1 MNTTSISLLER
12 VRQPAA
18 REAWAQFVALYTPL
32 LFYWA
37 CRLGLREADAA
48 DLVQDVFFTLVQK
61 LPSFRYQQGRS
72 FRAWLR
78 TLTYN
83 RWCDFHRRRA
93 AQPRVNSSVTLS
105 ALADPQTL
113 DPFWEQEYRQ
123 HLVGRALELIQGKF
137 RPATWKACWEC
148 VVGDRPAAEV
158 AQELGLSVAAV
169 YAAKSRVL
177 RCLREEL
184 SGLLD

>member
-1 MNTTSISLLER
+1 MPPTWSRMSSSPWFRSCPPSATS
-12 VRQPAA
+12 
-18 REAWAQFVALYTPL
+18 
-32 LFYWA
+32 
-37 CRLGLREADAA
+37 
-48 DLVQDVFFTLVQK
+48 
-61 LPSFRYQQGRS
+61 
-72 FRAWLR
+72 RAEVSGPGLR